1 MALVI
6 FCYEYNMHKEMKLQ
20 GVTLIYC
27 IKDDVMCSPNVS

>member
-6 FCYEYNMHKEMKLQ
+6 FCYEYNMDKEMKLQ
-20 GVTLIYC
+20 VVSLIYC